1 MDSILQPHNQRRRT
15 ALGNLIGI
23 KQNPRRNPRRNDNA
37 FAVRAG
43 ILLELDFDPADG
55 FAIAIRSLAWIAELR
70 QPLDDGLVAFQIES
84 IDGNL
89 QTGSAIV
96 SAGPCDVAPP
106 LGQANAHGMR
116 PVTKT

>member
-1 MDSILQPHNQRRRT
+1 
-15 ALGNLIGI
+15 
-23 KQNPRRNPRRNDNA
+23 
-37 FAVRAG
+37 
-43 ILLELDFDPADG
+43 LDFDPADG